1 MKKYGYLYERLTS
14 MENLRLAYINASR
27 GKHGRQEIIDFA
39 ADLENNLLT
48 MREALIKHTYRV
60 SPYKVFKK
68 YEPKERII
76 SKLPVKDRVVQW
88 AIMQVVEPIWVST
101 LTSDTYSCLK
111 GRGIHAC
118 LHRLQHD
125 LSHDPEGTEYCL
137 KFDIR
142 KFYPSIDHAIL
153 KTVVRRKLKDPDLLW
168 LLDVII
174 DSVPEGEGIPI
185 GNYLSQFFANLYL
198 SELDHMAKER
208 MFLRYYYRYADDVV
222 ILAPDKDALIGVLIT
237 INQYMAE
244 YRNLSLKSNYQ
255 IFPVDSRGIDFL
267 GYVCFH
273 THTLMRKSIKKNMCR
288 AVAKYDRLREEG
300 RLTDKQY
307 KQAVCSWLGWAKH
320 CNSKNLLRVL
330 DMAKFSEVAKVSG
343 GLTGTKVRLEDIFG
357 KHIKITAF
365 QVTPSRFHD
374 QCITIQFMMEEQV
387 KQQNGE
393 EKTEWVQ
400 HIVFTGSEKIIK
412 QLDGLEI
419 DSSDPV
425 DAKIVKQELSGGRCF
440 YSIVDP

>member
-1 MKKYGYLYERLTS
+1 M
-14 MENLRLAYINASR
+14 
-27 GKHGRQEIIDFA
+27 
-39 ADLENNLLT
+39 
-48 MREALIKHTYRV
+48 
-60 SPYKVFKK
+60 
-68 YEPKERII
+68 
-76 SKLPVKDRVVQW
+76 
-88 AIMQVVEPIWVST
+88 
-101 LTSDTYSCLK
+101 
-111 GRGIHAC
+111 
-118 LHRLQHD
+118 
-125 LSHDPEGTEYCL
+125 
-137 KFDIR
+137 
-142 KFYPSIDHAIL
+142 
-153 KTVVRRKLKDPDLLW
+153 
-168 LLDVII
+168 
-174 DSVPEGEGIPI
+174 
-185 GNYLSQFFANLYL
+185 
-198 SELDHMAKER
+198 
-208 MFLRYYYRYADDVV
+208 
-222 ILAPDKDALIGVLIT
+222 
-237 INQYMAE
+237 
-244 YRNLSLKSNYQ
+244 SLKSNYQ

-288 AVAKYDRLREEG
+288 AVAKYDRLHDEG

-412 QLDGLEI
+412 QLDGLKI

>member
-1 MKKYGYLYERLTS
+1 M
-14 MENLRLAYINASR
+14 
-27 GKHGRQEIIDFA
+27 
-39 ADLENNLLT
+39 
-48 MREALIKHTYRV
+48 
-60 SPYKVFKK
+60 
-68 YEPKERII
+68 
-76 SKLPVKDRVVQW
+76 
-88 AIMQVVEPIWVST
+88 
-101 LTSDTYSCLK
+101 
-111 GRGIHAC
+111 
-118 LHRLQHD
+118 
-125 LSHDPEGTEYCL
+125 SHDPEGTEYCL

-222 ILAPDKDALIGVLIT
+222 ILAPDKDTLIGVLIT
-237 INQYMAE
+237 INQYLAE

-288 AVAKYDRLREEG
+288 AVAKYDRLRDEG

>member
-1 MKKYGYLYERLTS
+1 

-27 GKHGRQEIIDFA
+27 GKHGRQEIIDFT

-48 MREALIKHTYRV
+48 MRKALIKHTYRV

-142 KFYPSIDHAIL
+142 KFYPSIDHSIL
-153 KTVVRRKLKDPDLLW
+153 KTVIRRKLKDPDLLW

-222 ILAPDKDALIGVLIT
+222 ILAPDKDTLIGVLIT
-237 INQYMAE
+237 INQYLAE

-288 AVAKYDRLREEG
+288 AVAKYDRLRDEG
-300 RLTDKQY
+300 WLTDKQY